1 MGPSAALPACFQQE
15 LQHSVS
21 GGGGGGCSRSSGG
34 SGGERGRRRPN
45 DAIRPCDAA
54 LRLPSVVVEG
64 LGRGGQGGGGRG
76 CAATKLKGVR
86 CRGGGGGG
94 GEAGRWRCRRRRA
107 SAAVGRKA
115 EDGWAELVVA
125 HAAHRPDPR
134 DAANDVEE
142 ARQWT
147 AREAFEAIAQASV
160 DVLQVA
166 AIGRRVWIQPTA
178 VGEEP
183 GPGDAVENMPSV
195 SKQNAARDDEI

>member
-1 MGPSAALPACFQQE
+1 M
-15 LQHSVS
+15 
-21 GGGGGGCSRSSGG
+21 
-34 SGGERGRRRPN
+34 
-45 DAIRPCDAA
+45 
-54 LRLPSVVVEG
+54 
-64 LGRGGQGGGGRG
+64 GRGPRRQVRVDHARGDGTEQERVLLIRYIIAVPERICTIVCVRWRVDGRLAG
-76 CAATKLKGVR
+76 A
-86 CRGGGGGG
+86 RGAGG
-94 GEAGRWRCRRRRA
+94 GEAGRLRPRRRRSGMA
-107 SAAVGRKA
+107 GGNRGEGGV
-115 EDGWAELVVA
+115 AELLIL

-147 AREAFEAIAQASV
+147 AREAFEAIAQAPV

-166 AIGRRVWIQPTA
+166 AIGRRIWIQPTA